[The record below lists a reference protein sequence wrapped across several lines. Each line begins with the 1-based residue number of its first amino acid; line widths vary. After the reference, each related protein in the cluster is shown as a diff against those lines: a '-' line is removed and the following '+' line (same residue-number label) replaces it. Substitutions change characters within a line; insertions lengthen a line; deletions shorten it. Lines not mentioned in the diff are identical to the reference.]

1 MSNRSNPT
9 NTLPTAGGNK
19 SLALSERESM
29 ILEGAFVAV
38 QCPYTEVSLE
48 RSRFRSMCDMLKL
61 AATVYAAPE
70 RWGDEPWLIPGEIEE
85 ILTLQVKVSKWLEA
99 M

>member
-1 MSNRSNPT
+1 MNDRSDNT
-9 NTLPTAGGNK
+9 NTLRTAGGNK
-19 SLALSERESM
+19 SLALSERENM

-38 QCPYTEVSLE
+38 QCPYSEASLE

-61 AATVYAAPE
+61 AATVYGAPE
-70 RWGDEPWLIPGEIEE
+70 RWGDEPELIPGEIEE